1 MTEPMH
7 ADEVDTDAD
16 LVRRLLRAQ
25 HPQWADLPIERLASD
40 GTDHAIYRLGEELAA
55 RLPRIHWAAGQVA
68 SERRWLPVLAPL
80 LPLRLPV
87 PVASGAPGAGY
98 PFEWCV
104 SPWIEG
110 ERLTAATVAD
120 PLEAVDTLVG
130 FIRALQAVEPSGGP
144 VPRGRGGPL
153 AERDEAVRKSIAAMG
168 TSVDPAAVTAAWDAD
183 RRAPVWEGPGVW
195 IHGDLSTGNVLA
207 QEGRVLAVIDWGTA
221 CVGDPACELH
231 AAWNLFSGE
240 HRMAFRSALAVD
252 DATWAR
258 ARAWALSVALLY
270 IPYYEHTYPP
280 GVALARQT
288 VARVL
293 ADHEGAG

>member
-1 MTEPMH
+1 MTELMH
-7 ADEVDTDAD
+7 ADEIDTDAD

-40 GTDHAIYRLGEELAA
+40 GTDHAIYRLGEELVA

-68 SERRWLPVLAPL
+68 SERP
-80 LPLRLPV
+80 
-87 PVASGAPGAGY
+87 
-98 PFEWCV
+98 
-104 SPWIEG
+104 
-110 ERLTAATVAD
+110 TAATVAD

-168 TSVDPAAVTAAWDAD
+168 TSSDPAAVTAAWDAD

-207 QEGRVLAVIDWGTA
+207 HEGRVRAVIDWGTA